1 MRNRLIQLIHVAK
14 RELKLDEIAYRALLE
29 GATGKASCS
38 AMNDKELE
46 RVLAAC
52 ERAGFK
58 RRKPKRK
65 YSPRS
70 GYARTAEA
78 DKIRALW
85 IQMGKDG
92 FVRDSSE
99 TALNRWCQR
108 ITLVLNKGVGVGN
121 VSWLDGH
128 LARKVLE
135 ALKAWHQREMVQA
148 IANRGGQPP
157 LNNNGNIAG
166 YTYVEWVFRQGISR
180 RTN

>member
-38 AMNDKELE
+38 AMTDKELE
-46 RVLAAC
+46 QVLAAC

-58 RRKPKRK
+58 RLKPKRK

-70 GYARTAEA
+70 GNGRSNEA

-92 FVRDSSE
+92 FVRDHSE

-108 ITLVLNKGVGVGN
+108 TTVVINHGVGVGN
-121 VSWLDGH
+121 VSWLTPD
-128 LARKVLE
+128 LAWRVLE
-135 ALKAWHQREMVQA
+135 ALKNWHKREMVQA
-148 IANRGGQPP
+148 IADRGESPP
-157 LNNNGNIAG
+157 LNERGHIAS
-166 YTYVEWVFRQGISR
+166 YTRVDWAFRRGG
-180 RTN
+180 